1 MNCVSTNS
9 LAFKNYVNNIKI
21 NRYEVLTFYDFIRIL
36 ETDYDCRF
44 IIDSEPYLQFSNPAD
59 ATIFVIKWS

>member
-9 LAFKNYVNNIKI
+9 LAFKNYVNNIKL
-21 NRYEVLTFYDFIRIL
+21 NRCEVLTSYDFIRIL
-36 ETDYDCRF
+36 EKDYDCRF
-44 IIDSEPYLQFSNPAD
+44 IISSEPYLQFSNPVD